1 MNTND
6 NGSYFNEYHKAESE
20 KAMKEVEEMK
30 KNPLTYEQIKA
41 QFESIDKLAKE
52 QFAEEAPNAQETV
65 KLYKT
70 PLKPRQLRQI
80 YTWLFRNQ
88 ITLDIIPLDVLA
100 VFKETR
106 QYEII
111 IRKMKD
117 EENMKIS

>member
-20 KAMKEVEEMK
+20 KAMKALEEMK

-52 QFAEEAPNAQETV
+52 QFAEEAPNAQATV
-65 KLYKT
+65 KLYKV

-88 ITLDIIPLDVLA
+88 ITLDIIPIDILA

-111 IRKMKD
+111 IRKMKE
-117 EENMKIS
+117 EENIKNS